1 MAKFAFDKIG
11 FKMDGQDQFMIS
23 GEFHYF
29 RVPAEDWK
37 RRMELFKE
45 AGGNC
50 LATYVPWLIHEPE
63 EGNIVFGDVPNRDLV
78 RFLETVKEVGLQVTL
93 RPGPYQYSEL
103 INDGLPDWLLTDYP
117 QVLARDVDGEPFRDA
132 SISYLH
138 PLFLEK
144 ARKYYRAFA
153 EVVRPYMGD
162 PVTMLQVDNE
172 LGGIHMWFGS
182 LDYHPETMGQGS
194 ETGRYPTFLQ
204 KKYKT
209 IEALNEAYGMRV
221 HSWKEVMP
229 IASGDKSSVT
239 VCRRLQDYYDFYCG
253 TLAEYSCLLASW
265 LKEDGLD
272 SLICHNSA
280 NPTMNSMFTETVT
293 AMGDG
298 FLLGSDHYYTLN
310 QTWKQNNPTPQYGIH
325 VYYSM
330 EMMRL
335 MGMPPSVLEM
345 PGGTPADTPPILP
358 QDLLACYRT
367 NLAMGMKGCN
377 YYVYTGGPNFPG
389 TGKTCEIYDY
399 NAHVRADGSMNPT
412 YESLKDFGKFAES
425 HGWMQRGGRR
435 GSVVIGFEWKSTRC
449 ADGEL
454 TGQAFS
460 RTDCWEF
467 TRLGVIYTLMCSQ
480 MAPELINLDGKL
492 DLSRPLIVPCPSVMS
507 MQAQQALI
515 DFAQQGGQL
524 LLLGTL
530 PEMDEEYRP
539 CTLLREYLGDPK
551 LSKPFRT
558 GAAVNYAP
566 YGDIYNMSALHVV
579 ESLPEGGEVLLTSPR
594 FGQILGF
601 QKGNVRY
608 MAIKWLMNT
617 FDQPAMLE
625 LLLDE
630 MGAHPCVKSS
640 NRNIFT
646 ALWEDDGDNRLVMVM
661 NLYSSPQSTQITVYG
676 KTGQILHTTELE
688 LNAMEVRIVE
698 LSAFS

>member
-1 MAKFAFDKIG
+1 
-11 FKMDGQDQFMIS
+11 MIS

-29 RVPAEDWK
+29 RVPAKDWK
-37 RRMELFKE
+37 RRMELFRE

-63 EGNIVFGDVPNRDLV
+63 EGRIVFGDVPNRDLV
-78 RFLETVKEVGLQVTL
+78 RFLETAKEVGLQVTL

-103 INDGLPDWLLTDYP
+103 VNDGLPDWLLNDYP
-117 QVLARDVDGEPFRDA
+117 EVLARDVSGEPFRD
-132 SISYLH
+132 SSVSYLH
-138 PLFLEK
+138 PTFLAK

-153 EVVRPYMGD
+153 DVVRPYMGD

-172 LGGIHMWFGS
+172 LAGIHVWFGT
-182 LDYHPETMGQGS
+182 LDYHPDTMGQGS
-194 ETGRYPTFLQ
+194 ESGRYPTFL
-204 KKYKT
+204 KNKYGT
-209 IEALNEAYGMRV
+209 IGALNDAYGMNAGC
-221 HSWKEVMP
+221 WADVMP
-229 IASGDKSSVT
+229 VASGDRSDAA

-253 TLAEYSCLLASW
+253 TLAEYSCLLTSW
-265 LKEDGLD
+265 LREDGLNAP
-272 SLICHNSA
+272 ICHNSG
-280 NPTMNSMFTETVT
+280 NPTMNSMFIETVK

-335 MGMPPSVLEM
+335 MGMPPSVLEL

-358 QDLLACYRT
+358 EDLLACYQT

-389 TGKTCEIYDY
+389 TGNTCENYDY
-399 NAHVRADGSMNPT
+399 NAHVHADGSLNPT
-412 YESLKDFGKFAES
+412 YESLKVFGRFAQS

-435 GSVVIGFEWKSTRC
+435 GSAVIGFEWKSTRS
-449 ADGEL
+449 ADVEYS
-454 TGQAFS
+454 GQLFS

-467 TRLGVIYTLMCSQ
+467 TRLGVIYTMMCSD
-480 MAPELINLDGKL
+480 MAPELINLDGEP

-507 MQAQQALI
+507 AQAQRTLI
-515 DFAQQGGQL
+515 GFAEQGGQL

-530 PEMDEEYRP
+530 PEMDEEFRP
-539 CTLLREYLGDPK
+539 CTLLREYLGNPHLK
-551 LSKPFRT
+551 KPFRT
-558 GAAVNYAP
+558 GATVNYAP
-566 YGDIYNMSALHVV
+566 YGDVYNMSPLHVI
-579 ESLPEGGEVLLTSPR
+579 EALPEDAEELLTAPR
-594 FGQILGF
+594 SGQILGF
-601 QKGNVRY
+601 RKGNVRY

-625 LLLDE
+625 LLLRE
-630 MGAHPCVKSS
+630 MGAVPCVKSS

-646 ALWEDDGDNRLVMVM
+646 ALWEDDRNNRLTMVM
-661 NLYSSPQSTQITVYG
+661 NLYSSPQSTEITVYG
-676 KTGQILHTTELE
+676 KNGAVLSSTELK
-688 LNAMEVRIVE
+688 LGAMEVRILE
-698 LSAFS
+698 